1 VRNALALSLL
11 SALAGVI
18 LSVAPSPSASAT
30 SARQMQVPI
39 HLRSIPGSGYVVV
52 YLEISEDFNK
62 LGVPQKLEDVPL
74 TTIPVSRAGIL
85 QIKLPVTE
93 EVLENTSSGLADYTF
108 IAWFG
113 NHLASSEASVPVSP
127 EPGNDAAAM
136 RGSIPTIMFSPFE
149 RATSQGVPAPKPP
162 PCFYNA
168 HGKSVEKT
176 NLIGQMQDSAARGSK
191 VEWEYSSEA
200 DSTFGVGVS
209 NNPTKHFNES
219 GSFTIT
225 NSISGSG
232 GFTAG
237 AGFNR
242 FVYGHF
248 YRQRYVGTA
257 PQPFC
262 SYHYKVKFV
271 KSVGDSFSASGSAKH
286 PPVDQYGQ
294 CSNDPNGVA
303 TMNANGGHW
312 DRDRGKAK
320 TYSSAATIFNLNVSG
335 STGYTDDIHIRYT
348 DNTKHREYVC
358 GNAQL
363 PDAPILWS
371 NDSQGN

>member
-1 VRNALALSLL
+1 
-11 SALAGVI
+11 
-18 LSVAPSPSASAT
+18 
-30 SARQMQVPI
+30 M
-39 HLRSIPGSGYVVV
+39 PGSGYVVV
-52 YLEISEDFNK
+52 YLEVSSDFNGI
-62 LGVPQKLEDVPL
+62 GVPQKLEDVPL
-74 TTIPVSRAGIL
+74 ATVPLSRTGTL
-85 QIKLPVTE
+85 QIKLPVTK
-93 EVLENTSSGLADYTF
+93 EVLANASSGLADYTF
-108 IAWFG
+108 VAWFG
-113 NHLASSEASVPVSP
+113 NHLASSEASLPVAP
-127 EPGNDAAAM
+127 KPGNDAAAM

-149 RATSQGVPAPKPP
+149 NATSSGVPAPEPP

-176 NLIGQMQDSAARGSK
+176 NLIGQMQDSAAKGSK
-191 VEWEYSSEA
+191 VDWEYSSEA

-209 NNPTKHFNES
+209 NNPTKHFSEA

-242 FVYGHF
+242 FIYGHF
-248 YRQRYVGTA
+248 YRQRYAGTA

-271 KSVGDSFSASGSAKH
+271 KSVGDAFSASAAAKH
-286 PPVDQYGQ
+286 PPIDQYGQ
-294 CSNDPNGVA
+294 CSDDPNGVA
-303 TMNANGGHW
+303 TMNPHTGHW
-312 DRDRGKAK
+312 DSDRGKAK
-320 TYSSAATIFNLNVSG
+320 TYSSAATIFNLSVSG
-335 STGYTDDIHIRYT
+335 STGYTDDIHISYT
-348 DNTKHREYVC
+348 NNTKHLEYVC

-371 NDSQGN
+371 NDRQGN